1 MVHTKCILKK
11 RGRPYT
17 DFYINGKP
25 QIYCMGWIDMMT
37 DEPLPECRSCPDWI
51 EGEQNEIDYREEQKR
66 RERAEK

>member
-25 QIYCMGWIDMMT
+25 QIYCMGWIDIMT
-37 DEPLPECRSCPDWI
+37 DEPL
-51 EGEQNEIDYREEQKR
+51 QNEIDYREEQKR